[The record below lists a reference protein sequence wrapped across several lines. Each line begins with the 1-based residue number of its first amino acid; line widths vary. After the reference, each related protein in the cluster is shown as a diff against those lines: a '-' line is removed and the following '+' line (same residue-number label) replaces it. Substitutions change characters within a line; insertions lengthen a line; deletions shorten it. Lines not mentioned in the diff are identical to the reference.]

1 MECPCVQRNGFTD
14 AKDPVGR
21 SLGGRDF
28 AFFANETSPFRKIN
42 RVNAHPL
49 VVRVRQCHAHGVA
62 LHHVADTR
70 RDGPQEI
77 AKLQIRD
84 AGVVQVQ
91 QELQALIVAP
101 QFLVGGPR
109 QFVRVGHIGRL
120 RRLRRDLGGWMIH
133 AILQMQFTAIRDRPR
148 LSPASGFCI
157 LVVGPTYADVRI
169 SLPKMRQEL

>member
-42 RVNAHPL
+42 RVNAQPL
-49 VVRVRQCHAHGVA
+49 VVRVRQRHTHGVA
-62 LHHVADTR
+62 LHHVTDAR
-70 RDGPQEI
+70 RDGSEQI

-84 AGVVQVQ
+84 DGVIQIQ

-101 QFLVGGPR
+101 QFR
-109 QFVRVGHIGRL
+109 
-120 RRLRRDLGGWMIH
+120 LGGWRCLSRGGGIGWLRGLRPGWGGWIH
-133 AILQMQFTAIRDRPR
+133 ALLQMQFTAMRDRPR
-148 LSPASGFCI
+148 LSPARGFCI
-157 LVVGPTYADVRI
+157 LVVGPPYADVRI

>member
-1 MECPCVQRNGFTD
+1 
-14 AKDPVGR
+14 
-21 SLGGRDF
+21 
-28 AFFANETSPFRKIN
+28 
-42 RVNAHPL
+42 
-49 VVRVRQCHAHGVA
+49 
-62 LHHVADTR
+62 
-70 RDGPQEI
+70 
-77 AKLQIRD
+77 
-84 AGVVQVQ
+84 
-91 QELQALIVAP
+91 
-101 QFLVGGPR
+101 VGGPR